1 MIVRKL
7 LLTLALS
14 SLVLGPVKL
23 LRAADHL
30 DAPMLR
36 NPGQGGRDINDVYAF
51 QAPGNPAN
59 TVLVMTVNPFAAMVN
74 PFGTVSPRTFDSA
87 VEYQFRVDNNGDA
100 VADVTYAATFSP
112 AVGGVQTLNM
122 TRNGAAF
129 ATGNT
134 GTNLSTSG
142 GGRLH
147 AALFDDPFFFDL
159 VGFNNNFNFT
169 GTDTFK
175 GADVSA
181 IVLEVPSSDL
191 GAQNVG
197 IWARTLVGGNQADRM
212 GRPAINTALIPSAR
226 KDEFNLALPANDPAN
241 FGNDV
246 RARIQA
252 LNGGNATHATNTA
265 GVLLPDVLTFDTANA
280 GGFLNGRR
288 LADDVIDAELTI
300 LTNSPTPIG
309 DGVNM
314 NDRAFSS
321 AFPYLASPNLIPEPS
336 TIALLA
342 AGLSAIGF
350 AACRHSKSR
359 RVRGR
364 TDAFV
369 KF

>member
-1 MIVRKL
+1 
-7 LLTLALS
+7 
-14 SLVLGPVKL
+14 
-23 LRAADHL
+23 
-30 DAPMLR
+30 
-36 NPGQGGRDINDVYAF
+36 
-51 QAPGNPAN
+51 
-59 TVLVMTVNPFAAMVN
+59 MTVNPFAAMVN
-74 PFGTVSPRTFDSA
+74 PFGTVSPRTFDPA

-100 VADVTYAATFSP
+100 VADVTYATTFSP

-134 GTNLSTSG
+134 GTNISTSG

-226 KDEFNLALPANDPAN
+226 KDEFNLGLPANDPAN
-241 FGNDV
+241 FGNRRSSTTSRLSMAVMQPTRPTRPECCCRMCSRSIPQMPADS
-246 RARIQA
+246 
-252 LNGGNATHATNTA
+252 LTA
-265 GVLLPDVLTFDTANA
+265 AGSLTMSSMPSS
-280 GGFLNGRR
+280 R
-288 LADDVIDAELTI
+288 I

-350 AACRHSKSR
+350 ASMSTFAIARMR
-359 RVRGR
+359 RRNGSGAKR
-364 TDAFV
+364 
-369 KF
+369 

>member
-1 MIVRKL
+1 MFMRKL
-7 LLTLALS
+7 LPVFAVWVFVLACTTATF
-14 SLVLGPVKL
+14 
-23 LRAADHL
+23 AADHL

-36 NPGQGGRDINDVYAF
+36 TQGQGGRDINDVYAF
-51 QAPGNPAN
+51 RSPANAAN
-59 TVLVMTVNPFAAMVN
+59 TVLIMTVNPFAAMTN
-74 PFGTVSPRTFDSA
+74 PFGTVSARTFDPA

-129 ATGNT
+129 AAGGT
-134 GTNLSTSG
+134 GTNLSTAG
-142 GGRLH
+142 GGTVR

-181 IVLEVPSSDL
+181 IVLEIPSADL

-226 KDEFNLALPANDPAN
+226 KDEFNLGQPANDAAN
-241 FGNDV
+241 FGDDV
-246 RARIQA
+246 RAQLQA
-252 LNGGNATHATNTA
+252 LNGGNATHAANVA
-265 GVLLPDVLTFDTANA
+265 SALLPDVLTFDTSNP

-288 LADDVIDAELTI
+288 LADDVIDAELTL

-314 NDRAFSS
+314 NDRAFSN
-321 AFPYLASPNLIPEPS
+321 AFPYLASPNAIPEPS
-336 TIALLA
+336 ALALLA
-342 AGLSAIGF
+342 AGLSAISYAG
-350 AACRHSKSR
+350 CRRSQSQRMR
-359 RVRGR
+359 RRKRSGAKR
-364 TDAFV
+364 
-369 KF
+369 